1 MQTITVYDAS
11 VNPPIPVPGA
21 TPVFVA
27 YRDRFG
33 ANRIGVA
40 PVIRNLGGGLYGF
53 DPSAADEAIGVGFIV
68 DAGAGKSPRYSY
80 GAIGNVAVF
89 FALFDSNTGAPL
101 TSATPSITTYKKP
114 DASSAS
120 PVPTVLNAGDGVYTF
135 TPSDSDRVYGVAFE
149 GASGHASAWPPRFG
163 GVVSDP
169 VITSGA
175 GAGVSAD
182 LDAPTADLAT
192 PRKRDL
198 AFDFKTGKF
207 TISRGDFTFTA
218 DLEAIRQAV
227 QIRCQTFLGEWFLD
241 LDAGIPY
248 FQNVFVKSPNI
259 AAIRQVFKS
268 KIEGVPGVLEVTK
281 LDLDYNRSTRELR
294 IDFAANTNFGELAG
308 TITPPIQG

>member
-1 MQTITVYDAS
+1 MQTITVYNAS
-11 VNPPIPVPGA
+11 VNPPVPVPGA

-33 ANRIGVA
+33 ADRMGVA

-68 DAGAGKSPRYSY
+68 DAGAGNSPRYSY

-101 TSATPSITTYKKP
+101 ATATPSISTYKKP

-120 PVPTVLNAGDGVYTF
+120 PVPTVLNAGGGVYTF

-169 VITSGA
+169 VITSSP
-175 GAGVSAD
+175 SASPPPD
-182 LDAPTADLAT
+182 VPTATLAT
-192 PRKRDL
+192 ARKRDL

-207 TISRGDFTFTA
+207 VLSKGDFTFTS

-248 FQNVFVKSPNI
+248 FQNVFVKSPNV

-268 KIEGVPGVLEVTK
+268 KIESVPGVLEVTK
-281 LDLDYNRSTRELR
+281 LDLDYNRSTRQLR
-294 IDFAANTNFGELAG
+294 IDFAANTDFGELAG
-308 TITPPIQG
+308 TITPPVQ